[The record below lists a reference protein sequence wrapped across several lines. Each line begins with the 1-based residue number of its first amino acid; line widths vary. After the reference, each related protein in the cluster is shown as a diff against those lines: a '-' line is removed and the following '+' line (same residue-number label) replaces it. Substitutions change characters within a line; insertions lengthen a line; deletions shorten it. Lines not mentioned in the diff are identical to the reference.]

1 VVSIFFFNSPP
12 ESKRISKNYSFTGD
26 EAMREGGGDGG
37 VVWWGGWAAA
47 AEGSRGEK
55 KRSTGYILTWVPIK
69 TVV

>member
-1 VVSIFFFNSPP
+1 
-12 ESKRISKNYSFTGD
+12 
-26 EAMREGGGDGG
+26 MREGGGDGG